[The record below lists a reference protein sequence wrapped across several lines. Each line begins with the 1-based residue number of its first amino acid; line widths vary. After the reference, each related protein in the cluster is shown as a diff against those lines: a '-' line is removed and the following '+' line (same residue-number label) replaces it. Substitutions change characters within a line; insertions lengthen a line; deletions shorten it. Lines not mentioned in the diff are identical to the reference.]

1 MFGKLG
7 SKISSIFSGKK
18 LDENMLESLE
28 ELLITSDISYDTVTH
43 LIGVVKS
50 KKLGKDTTSDE
61 VKLILKDEIL
71 KIVKPAE
78 CSFVIDAANPFSVV
92 MIGVNGSGKTT
103 TIGKLSNMLKND
115 GRKVAVIACD
125 TFRISATEQLK
136 EWTDKADVKL
146 FYRDN
151 ADPSGLVY
159 DGYSQAKAQG
169 CDTIIVDTAGRLAN
183 NESLMAELQKIIRTM
198 AKVDANAPTKTILVL
213 DGNGGQNSL
222 LQMEK
227 FGTNIKIDGF
237 VITKMEGSSKSGF
250 IIPLIQKYNLPIY
263 FVTDG
268 EGVSD
273 IHPFDA
279 EKFVNDL
286 LEI

>member
-28 ELLITSDISYDTVTH
+28 ELLITSDISYDDVVNF
-43 LIGVVKS
+43 IDVVKS
-50 KKLGKDTTSDE
+50 KKLGKDATSDE
-61 VKLILKDEIL
+61 IKSILKDEIL
-71 KIVKPAE
+71 KILRPAE
-78 CSFVIDAANPFSVV
+78 TKFDISTANPFSVV

-103 TIGKLSNMLKND
+103 TIGKLSNLWKKQGKNI
-115 GRKVAVIACD
+115 AVIACD

-136 EWTDKADVKL
+136 EWTDKVGVSL

-159 DGYSQAKAQG
+159 DGYNQARAQG
-169 CDTIIVDTAGRLAN
+169 KDVIIVDTAGRLAN
-183 NESLMAELQKIIRTM
+183 NESLMAELQKIIKIVK
-198 AKVDANAPTKTILVL
+198 KVDSNASTKTLLVL

-227 FGTNIKIDGF
+227 FGVNIKIDGF
-237 VITKMEGSSKSGF
+237 VITKTEGSSKSGF
-250 IIPLIQKYNLPIY
+250 VISLIKKYNLPIY

-268 EGVSD
+268 EGVDD
-273 IHPFDA
+273 IHEFDA
-279 EKFVNDL
+279 EKFTNSL

>member
-28 ELLITSDISYDTVTH
+28 ELLITSDISYNDVVH
-43 LIGVVKS
+43 FIDVVKG
-50 KKLGKDTTSDE
+50 KKLGKDATSDE
-61 VKLILKDEIL
+61 IKSILKDEIL
-71 KIVKPAE
+71 KILKPAE
-78 CSFVIDAANPFSVV
+78 AKFDTSIANPFSVV

-103 TIGKLSNMLKND
+103 TIGKLSNLWKKQGKNI
-115 GRKVAVIACD
+115 AVIACD

-136 EWTDKADVKL
+136 EWTDKVGVQL

-151 ADPSGLVY
+151 AEPSGLAY
-159 DGYSQAKAQG
+159 DGYNQARAQG
-169 CDTIIVDTAGRLAN
+169 KDIIVVDTAGRLAN
-183 NESLMAELQKIIRTM
+183 NESLMAELQKIIKTVK
-198 AKVDANAPTKTILVL
+198 KVDENAPTRTLLVL

-227 FGTNIKIDGF
+227 FSVNIKINGF
-237 VITKMEGSSKSGF
+237 VITKTEGSSKAGF
-250 IIPLIQKYNLPIY
+250 VISLIKKYNLPIY

-268 EGVSD
+268 EGVDD
-273 IHPFDA
+273 IHEFDA
-279 EKFVNDL
+279 EKFVNSL

>member
-18 LDENMLESLE
+18 LDENMLEELE
-28 ELLITSDISYDTVTH
+28 ELLITSDISYDTVLQ
-43 LIGVVKS
+43 LINVVK
-50 KKLGKDTTSDE
+50 KQKFGKDVTSTDI
-61 VKLILKDEIL
+61 KNILKQEML
-71 KIVKPAE
+71 KILKPAE
-78 CSFVIDAANPFSVV
+78 GEFDTSIANPFSVV

-103 TIGKLSNMLKND
+103 TIGKLSNKLKND
-115 GRKVAVIACD
+115 GKKVSVIACD

-136 EWTDKADVKL
+136 EWTDKVGVSL
-146 FYRDN
+146 FFRDN

-159 DGYSQAKAQG
+159 DGYNQARAQG
-169 CDTIIVDTAGRLAN
+169 SDVIIVDTAGRLAN

-198 AKVDANAPTKTILVL
+198 KKVDENAPTKTVLVL

-227 FGTNIKIDGF
+227 FGADIKIDGF
-237 VITKMEGSSKSGF
+237 VITKTEGSSKSGF
-250 IIPLIQKYNLPIY
+250 VISLIQKYNLPIY
-263 FVTDG
+263 FITDG
-268 EGVSD
+268 EGVDD
-273 IHPFDA
+273 IHTFDA
-279 EKFVNDL
+279 EKFIDNL

>member
-28 ELLITSDISYDTVTH
+28 ELLITSDISYDDVVNF
-43 LIGVVKS
+43 IDVVKS
-50 KKLGKDTTSDE
+50 KKLGKDAISDE
-61 VKLILKDEIL
+61 IKSILKDEIL
-71 KIVKPAE
+71 KILRSAE
-78 CSFVIDAANPFSVV
+78 AKFDISTANPFSVV

-103 TIGKLSNMLKND
+103 TIGKLSNLWKKQGKNI
-115 GRKVAVIACD
+115 AVIACD

-136 EWTDKADVKL
+136 EWTDKVGVSL

-159 DGYSQAKAQG
+159 DGYNQARAQG
-169 CDTIIVDTAGRLAN
+169 KDVIIVDTAGRLAN
-183 NESLMAELQKIIRTM
+183 NESLMAELQKIIKTVK
-198 AKVDANAPTKTILVL
+198 KVDSNASTKTLLVL

-227 FGTNIKIDGF
+227 FGVNIKIDGF
-237 VITKMEGSSKSGF
+237 VITKTEGSSKSGF
-250 IIPLIQKYNLPIY
+250 VISLIKKYNLPIY

-268 EGVSD
+268 EGVDD
-273 IHPFDA
+273 IHEFDA
-279 EKFVNDL
+279 EKFTNSL

>member
-18 LDENMLESLE
+18 LDESMLENLE
-28 ELLITSDISYDTVTH
+28 ELLITSDISYDTASL
-43 LIGVVKS
+43 LIEVVK
-50 KKLGKDTTSDE
+50 KQKLGKDTTADD
-61 VKLILKDEIL
+61 VKKILKDEIL
-71 KIVKPAE
+71 KILKPAE
-78 CSFVIDAANPFSVV
+78 CEFDTSVANPFSVV

-103 TIGKLSNMLKND
+103 TIGKLSSKLKGQGKN
-115 GRKVAVIACD
+115 VSVIACD

-136 EWTDKADVKL
+136 EWTDKAGVKL

-159 DGYSQAKAQG
+159 DGYNQARAQG
-169 CDTIIVDTAGRLAN
+169 SNVIIVDTAGRLAN
-183 NESLMAELQKIIRTM
+183 NESLMAELQKIIKTM
-198 AKVDANAPTKTILVL
+198 KKVDENAPTKTLLVL

-227 FGTNIKIDGF
+227 FGAGIKIDGF
-237 VITKMEGSSKSGF
+237 VITKTEGSAKSGF
-250 IIPLIQKYNLPIY
+250 LISLIKKYNLPIY

-268 EGVSD
+268 EGVND
-273 IHPFDA
+273 IHKFDA
-279 EKFVNDL
+279 EMFTDNL

>member
-28 ELLITSDISYDTVTH
+28 ELLITSDISYDTALE
-43 LIGVVKS
+43 LIDVVKR
-50 KKLGKDTTSDE
+50 KKLGHDTTADE
-61 VKLILKDEIL
+61 IKLILKDEIL

-78 CSFVIDAANPFSVV
+78 GSFNVDEVKPFSVV

-103 TIGKLSNMLKND
+103 TIGKLSNKLKND
-115 GRKVAVIACD
+115 GKKVSVIACD

-136 EWTDKADVKL
+136 EWTDNVGVSL
-146 FYRDN
+146 FFRDN

-159 DGYSQAKAQG
+159 DGYNQARAQES
-169 CDTIIVDTAGRLAN
+169 DVIIVDTAGRLAN
-183 NESLMAELQKIIRTM
+183 NESLMAELQKLIRTM
-198 AKVDANAPTKTILVL
+198 GKVDSNAPTKTLLVL

-227 FGTNIKIDGF
+227 FGANIKIDGF

-250 IIPLIQKYNLPIY
+250 IIPLIKKYNLPIY

-268 EGVSD
+268 EGVDD
-273 IHPFDA
+273 IHKFDA

-286 LEI
+286 LDI

>member
-18 LDENMLESLE
+18 LDETMLEDLE
-28 ELLITSDISYDTVTH
+28 ELLITSDISYDTVSSFITE
-43 LIGVVKS
+43 LK
-50 KKLGKDTTSDE
+50 KQKLGKDTTSDE
-61 VKLILKDEIL
+61 VKKILKTEIL
-71 KIVKPAE
+71 KILKPAE
-78 CSFVIDAANPFSVV
+78 CEIDVSEAKPFSLV

-103 TIGKLSNMLKND
+103 TIGKLSSMLKVQGKN
-115 GRKVAVIACD
+115 VSVIACD

-136 EWTDKADVKL
+136 EWTDKVGVKL

-151 ADPSGLVY
+151 AEPSGLVY
-159 DGYSQAKAQG
+159 DGYNQARAQG
-169 CDTIIVDTAGRLAN
+169 SDVIIVDTAGRLAN

-198 AKVDANAPTKTILVL
+198 KKVDENAPTKTLLVL

-222 LQMEK
+222 MQMEK
-227 FGTNIKIDGF
+227 FGADIKIDGF
-237 VITKMEGSSKSGF
+237 VITKTEGSSKSGF
-250 IIPLIQKYNLPIY
+250 VISLIKKYNLPIY

-268 EGVSD
+268 EGIGD
-273 IHPFDA
+273 IHKFDA
-279 EKFVNDL
+279 ERFTNNL